1 MSNVKAAFALIIVM
15 LLSTSLPATT
25 TVLDQQHPVLQSG
38 TPDRVVIDSPP
49 TSMSADEVMMFEAVI
64 YDAVN
69 NIVAGDIAWSAS
81 NGTISDEGWFYPW
94 SSGIVEITAEHN
106 GLQGSH
112 NITVHPGVATDIEVT
127 SLLFSAQVASP
138 LTADLIDG
146 RGNRIAGAETMVWE
160 LDGTYAGHGT
170 PSWTPEDTGEYVL
183 RVRYNQLEDSA
194 NVTVRA
200 GQPHAF
206 EFDNNIQV
214 RAGTMSYI
222 LPRLVDING
231 YEMPLNEAGP
241 IAWYAENGT
250 FTALGEYHATNTG
263 EWMITATAGNITGS
277 GKVAVIPGDSVASE
291 LMVVDQPEQFLAGE
305 SYELVFERRDAN
317 GYIGFVSPLIES
329 ISASSGGLSVDDDM
343 RVFWNPSST
352 GPAVLSGMDGNS
364 SSSLNV
370 VVDHGNAI
378 DIRFK
383 LNPSSPS
390 AGDQVVVELLAED
403 VKGNRWVVEGNITMT
418 MGDSTS
424 VSLFDAY
431 TLVMAT
437 SVESWRFD
445 GSWFDNTTGAMFVSD
460 IAFDVTPGRLAFITL
475 EGEGSQ
481 VPADGELDLNPMFFD
496 AYGNQ
501 LEDVMLNWSI
511 DGQDITLDMLLND
524 GMWVATSVGG
534 HEIRVNADGVFATV
548 RFTVVAGQAHAL
560 QTDAEEG
567 LFVRAGAPQDVFIQL
582 VDINGNVAE
591 STAVSTSLNASIGE
605 LDVSPTG
612 LGYWQFTGKQV
623 GVYELILNEEGAV
636 HTVPLII
643 EPGDPVR
650 IQASMSR
657 EGISEGDVVLMN
669 AFATDVFGN
678 TLSIPNE
685 NTSVSC
691 TAGDVRFVTNG
702 TWEVDISNGGT
713 DRSCTIRWNGLL
725 AQTFFDV
732 EEVLLGGAVGSTNT
746 AMAMAALLLGLL
758 LAVLVVLS
766 RKAGEVEQDAWM
778 EDVFDEDEYEDEDD
792 EDTVGGGGVED
803 DTPIYE
809 RHGLTLESMKE
820 LAQEAAKV
828 GVMQATPSTTQGQT
842 GWYVD
847 VSEELQYWE
856 VTPSGEWIRH
866 E

>member
-1 MSNVKAAFALIIVM
+1 MSNVKAALALM
-15 LLSTSLPATT
+15 LLMFLSTSLPATPLPL
-25 TVLDQQHPVLQSG
+25 VEEDPVYRSG
-38 TPDRVVIDSPP
+38 TPDRVVINSPP
-49 TSMSADEVMMFEAVI
+49 ASISADEVVMFEALI

-69 NIVAGDIAWSAS
+69 NVVAGDIAWSVS
-81 NGTISDEGWFYPW
+81 NGSITQDGWFYPW
-94 SSGIVEITAEHN
+94 SSGIIEVTAEHN
-106 GLQGSH
+106 GLQATY
-112 NITVHPGVATDIEVT
+112 NITVHPGVATSVEIT
-127 SLLFSAQVASP
+127 SLQFGAQVASP

-146 RGNRIAGAETMVWE
+146 RGNRVSGAEQMVWDI
-160 LDGTYAGHGT
+160 DGSYAGHGS
-170 PSWTPEDTGEYVL
+170 PSWTPEDTGEFVL

-200 GQPHAF
+200 GEPHSF
-206 EFDNNIQV
+206 VFDDQIRV
-214 RAGTMSYI
+214 RAGTMAFI

-250 FTALGEYHATNTG
+250 FNSLGEYHATNTG
-263 EWMITATAGNITGS
+263 KWIITATAGNITGS
-277 GKVAVIPGDSVASE
+277 GTVAVIPGDAVASE
-291 LMVVDQPEQFLAGE
+291 LMFAEEPEAFLAGE
-305 SYELVFERRDAN
+305 SYELVFERRDSN
-317 GYIGFVSPLIES
+317 GYIGFVSPLIEAVT
-329 ISASSGGLSVDDDM
+329 ASSGGLSVDDDL
-343 RVFWNPSST
+343 RVYWNPSAT
-352 GPAVLSGMDGNS
+352 GTAVLSGTDGNV
-364 SSSLNV
+364 SSSLTV
-370 VVDHGNAI
+370 EVQHGSAI

-383 LNPSSPS
+383 LSPSTPS

-403 VKGNRWVVEGNITMT
+403 VKGNRWVVDGNITMT
-418 MGDSTS
+418 MGDAASLTS
-424 VSLFDAY
+424 FDAY
-431 TLVMAT
+431 TMVMAT
-437 SVESWRFD
+437 SVQSWRFD

-460 IAFDVTPGRLAFITL
+460 TAFDVKPGRLAFITL

-481 VPADGELDLNPMFFD
+481 VPADGELDLNPEFFD
-496 AYGNQ
+496 AHGNQ
-501 LEDVMLNWSI
+501 LGEVTLNWSI

-524 GMWVATSVGG
+524 GVWVATSVGG
-534 HEIRVNADGVFATV
+534 HELRVNADGVFATV
-548 RFTVVAGQAHAL
+548 RFTVVAGQAYAL
-560 QTDAEEG
+560 QTDAEGG
-567 LFVRAGAPQDVFIQL
+567 LVVRAGMPQDVFIQL
-582 VDINGNVAE
+582 VDINGNIAE
-591 STAVSTSLNASIGE
+591 STAVSTSLNTSIGE
-605 LDVSPTG
+605 LEASPTG

-623 GVYELILNEEGAV
+623 GVYELVLAEEGAI
-636 HTVPLII
+636 HTLPLTI
-643 EPGDPVR
+643 EAGDPIR

-657 EGISEGDVVLMN
+657 DGISEGDVVLIN
-669 AFATDVFGN
+669 AFGTDVYGN
-678 TLSIPNE
+678 TLTIPNA

-702 TWEVDISNGGT
+702 TWEVDVSSGGT

-725 AQTFFDV
+725 AQAFFDV

-746 AMAMAALLLGLL
+746 AMVMAALLLGLL

-766 RKAGEVEQDAWM
+766 RKAGEVEPDAWM
-778 EDVFDEDEYEDEDD
+778 EDVFDDDEYEDD
-792 EDTVGGGGVED
+792 EEVVHGESVVD

-820 LAQEAAKV
+820 LAQEAVKV

>member
-1 MSNVKAAFALIIVM
+1 MSNVKAALALM
-15 LLSTSLPATT
+15 LLMVFSTSLPTT
-25 TVLDQQHPVLQSG
+25 PPLLSEDETVYRSG
-38 TPDRVVIDSPP
+38 TPDRVVINAPP
-49 TSMSADEVMMFEAVI
+49 QSMSADEVVMFEALI

-69 NIVAGDIAWSAS
+69 NVLAGDIAWSVT
-81 NGTISDEGWFYPW
+81 NGTITEDGWFYPW
-94 SSGIVEITAEHN
+94 SSGMVEVTAEHN
-106 GLQGSH
+106 GLQGSY
-112 NITVHPGVATDIEVT
+112 NMTVHPGVATSIEIT
-127 SLLFSAQVASP
+127 SLMFGAQVASP

-146 RGNRIAGAETMVWE
+146 RGNRVSGAETMVWDI
-160 LDGTYAGHGT
+160 DGSYAGPGS
-170 PSWTPEDTGEYVL
+170 PSWTPEDTGEFLV
-183 RVRYNQLEDSA
+183 RVRYNQLEDTA

-206 EFDNNIQV
+206 VFDDEIRV

-231 YEMPLNEAGP
+231 YEMSLSEAGP

-250 FTALGEYHATNTG
+250 FTSMGEYHATNTG
-263 EWMITATAGNITGS
+263 VWAITATAGNITGS
-277 GKVAVIPGDSVASE
+277 GSVAVIPGDAVASE
-291 LMVVDQPEQFLAGE
+291 LMFAEEPEAFLAGE

-317 GYIGFVSPLIES
+317 GYIGFVSPLIEAVT
-329 ISASSGGLSVDDDM
+329 ASSGGLSVDDDH
-343 RVFWNPSST
+343 RVYWNPSST
-352 GPAVLSGMDGNS
+352 GSAVLSGTDGNV
-364 SSSLNV
+364 SSSLTVEV
-370 VVDHGNAI
+370 VHGRAM

-383 LNPSSPS
+383 LTPSKPS

-403 VKGNRWVVEGNITMT
+403 VKGNRWVVEGNISMT

-424 VSLFDAY
+424 LTTFDAY
-431 TLVMAT
+431 AMVMAT
-437 SVESWRFD
+437 SVQSWRFD
-445 GSWFDNTTGAMFVSD
+445 GSWFDNTTGVMFVSD
-460 IAFDVTPGRLAFITL
+460 TAFDVIPGRLAFITL

-481 VPADGELDLNPMFFD
+481 VPADGELDLNPEFFD
-496 AYGNQ
+496 AHGNQ
-501 LEDVMLNWSI
+501 LDDIVLNWSI

-524 GMWVATSVGG
+524 GLWVATSVGG
-534 HEIRVNADGVFATV
+534 HELRVNADGVFATV

-567 LFVRAGAPQDVFIQL
+567 LVVRAGVPQDMFIQL
-582 VDINGNVAE
+582 VDINGNIAE
-591 STAVSTSLNASIGE
+591 STAVSTSLNNSIGV
-605 LDVSPTG
+605 LDASPTG

-623 GVYELILNEEGAV
+623 GVYELILTEEGAV
-636 HTVPLII
+636 HTLPLTI
-643 EPGDPVR
+643 EAGDPVR
-650 IQASMSR
+650 IQATMSR
-657 EGISEGDVVLMN
+657 DGISEGDVVLMN
-669 AFATDVFGN
+669 AFGTDVYGN
-678 TLSIPNE
+678 TLSIPNA

-702 TWEVDISNGGT
+702 TWEVDVSDGGT

-746 AMAMAALLLGLL
+746 AMVMAALLLGLL

-766 RKAGEVEQDAWM
+766 RKAGEIEKDAWV
-778 EDVFDEDEYEDEDD
+778 EDVFDDDEYEDDD
-792 EDTVGGGGVED
+792 EPVRGDAVVD
-803 DTPIYE
+803 DTPAYE
-809 RHGLTLESMKE
+809 RHGLTLESMKA

-856 VTPSGEWIRH
+856 VTPTGEWIRH